1 MRPLLLAIT
10 LATLPVAVALGAQS
24 SEKVIDV
31 RTARPPAG
39 NTFEAL
45 WSVYRKAQAKGDA
58 EASDAALREVRRL
71 RIERNI
77 KSLEPYALARV
88 AEGLVALGQGD
99 QEKAAGAFSSAAVLD
114 PSLPDAYFGL
124 AAAAMKGG
132 ISGLPSAVKQIV
144 NGTTA
149 RLNTIVGWHRLVSLI
164 TPATFLALLVT
175 TTVLS
180 LALLLRHGVL
190 LFHDIEE
197 RLGPA
202 RSPIMAPG
210 IFAVLLLA
218 PVIAFQGYA
227 WLPLWWSSL
236 LFVYL
241 ARAERLTVLVLLL
254 ACVPVGPIVKALE
267 ARTLA
272 AQNPLFGAGVV
283 AVEGGPDT
291 RAIAILEDGVRRYPD
306 DRDMV
311 YLLTAQYKKS
321 GRYEDATA
329 FYLQILQREP
339 NDTYALNNLAN
350 LSFAGG
356 EFQAAIPRYLQA
368 IGTNPPPEVA
378 ATLYYNLALSHV
390 QRFER
395 QLHDEARSHA
405 ERLAEGLID
414 EYDTLWKYEFKN
426 ENAVVDLGL
435 KPDEL
440 WAKFEG
446 VRDGVARKNV
456 AGAPIPAMDT
466 LGVLRAGANRFGA
479 ALLVCAAAIFLL
491 SRWRGSRMFTMRC
504 VKCGTPF
511 CRRCQLGAAT
521 EGLCTQCHHL
531 FVVRDGVSGSVR
543 NQKLLEVQRED
554 EKRERIF
561 RVMSLLAPGSGHIYA
576 RKTVSGI
583 AFVFV
588 WSFILALALLGGR
601 ILPLTE
607 ASSSL
612 ARPWGLGLGMVLLLV
627 VYVVA
632 NRARPDF
639 EDLMLEGLP
648 FRRRRTA

>member
-1 MRPLLLAIT
+1 VRSRLLAT
-10 LATLPVAVALGAQS
+10 VLATLPVPVAFAAQT

-45 WSVYRKAQAKGDA
+45 WSVYRKAQTKGDS
-58 EASDAALREVRRL
+58 EAIDAALREVRRL
-71 RIERNI
+71 RVERNI

-88 AEGLVALGQGD
+88 SEGLASLKEAEIDKATVA
-99 QEKAAGAFSSAAVLD
+99 FRSASVLD
-114 PSLPDAYFGL
+114 PHLPDAYFGL
-124 AAAAMKGG
+124 AAASMKGG
-132 ISGLPSAVKQIV
+132 ISGFPSGIKEIVK
-144 NGTTA
+144 GTTA
-149 RLNTIVGWHRLVSLI
+149 RLRTTVGWHRLVSLI
-164 TPATFLALLVT
+164 TPAVFLALLGT
-175 TTVLS
+175 ITVVA

-197 RLGPA
+197 SLGPA

-218 PVIAFQGYA
+218 PVIALQGYA
-227 WLPLWWSSL
+227 WLPLWWASL

-241 ARAERLTVLVLLL
+241 AKLERLAVLALLL
-254 ACVPVGPIVKALE
+254 ACVPVGPIVKTLE
-267 ARTLA
+267 SRTLA
-272 AQNPLFGAGVV
+272 AQNPLFGAGVL
-283 AVEGGPDT
+283 AIEGGPDT
-291 RAIAILEDGVRRYPD
+291 RAVSILEDGVRRYPD
-306 DRDMV
+306 DRDIV
-311 YLLTAQYKKS
+311 YLLAAQYKKS

-368 IGTNPPPEVA
+368 IATNPPPEIA

-405 ERLAEGLID
+405 ERLADGLID

-435 KPDEL
+435 KPEEL

-446 VRDGVARKNV
+446 ARQGVGRKNL
-456 AGAPIPAMDT
+456 AGVPLPSADA
-466 LGVLRAGANRFGA
+466 LGLLRAGANRFAGA
-479 ALLVCAAAIFLL
+479 IVLCAAAIFLL
-491 SRWRGSRMFTMRC
+491 SRWRGPRMFTMRC

-511 CRRCQLGAAT
+511 CRRCQIGAAT

-531 FVVRDGVSGSVR
+531 FIVRDGVSGSVR
-543 NQKLLEVQRED
+543 NQKLLEVQKED
-554 EKRERIF
+554 AKREKIF
-561 RVMSLLAPGSGHIYA
+561 RIMSLLAPGSGHVYA
-576 RKTVSGI
+576 RKTLSGV

-607 ASSSL
+607 SSSTL

-648 FRRRRTA
+648 FRRSRTA